1 MSFIVSQSK
10 QIMGNA
16 IERYAKK
23 WNTPPQTM
31 QLMFKLQG
39 DDAVAYY
46 LLKDFKMESELSIMD
61 ILGVKIDFKGYSLIA
76 PAFIRKSM
84 ERIVQQ
90 YKITDPNFLS
100 VMVVKRPEIKMYAY
114 NQKAS
119 IGEITFEY
127 LFGEDMK

>member
-10 QIMGNA
+10 QIMGKA

-23 WNTPPQTM
+23 WNTPPETM

-61 ILGVKIDFKGYSLIA
+61 ILGV
-76 PAFIRKSM
+76 
-84 ERIVQQ
+84 V
-90 YKITDPNFLS
+90 
-100 VMVVKRPEIKMYAY
+100 
-114 NQKAS
+114 
-119 IGEITFEY
+119 
-127 LFGEDMK
+127 